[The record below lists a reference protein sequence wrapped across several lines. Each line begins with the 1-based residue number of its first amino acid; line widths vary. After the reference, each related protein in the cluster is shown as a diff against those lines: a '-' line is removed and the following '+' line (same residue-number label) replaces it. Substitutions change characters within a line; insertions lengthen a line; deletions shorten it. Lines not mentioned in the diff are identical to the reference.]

1 VKVTSPA
8 FEHNQAIPE
17 KYTCDGENVN
27 PPLKIQDLPKET
39 QSLAVIVDDPDAP
52 SGIWTHW
59 IVWNI
64 PPTNE
69 IQEDSVPGVEGNN
82 DFDLSIYGGPCPAS
96 GEHRYFFR
104 VFALN
109 GRLSLDRKASK
120 QELENAIQDRLID
133 SGVLVGKYKRS
144 HPEEIPR

>member
-8 FEHNQAIPE
+8 FENNQKIPE
-17 KYTCDGENVN
+17 KYTCDGENVS

-39 QSLAVIVDDPDAP
+39 QSLAVIVDDPDAA
-52 SGIWTHW
+52 SGSWTHW

-64 PPTNE
+64 PPTSE
-69 IQEDSVPGVEGNN
+69 IPENTVPGVEGNN
-82 DFDLSIYGGPCPAS
+82 DFDLPIYGGPCPAS
-96 GEHRYFFR
+96 GEHRYLFR

-109 GRLSLDRKASK
+109 GQLSLDKKTSK
-120 QELENAIQDRLID
+120 QQLEHAIQDKIID
-133 SGVLVGKYKRS
+133 SAVLVGKYRRA